1 MSYIRS
7 LNYRIF
13 PLSLSLES
21 YIRPLGSHIHLLG
34 FHIRS
39 LEFICLLGFYIHTRP
54 LSYVRS
60 LCSYSSSLPGAGSVL
75 ILVKKII
82 YIVYNMNMNKN
93 RK

>member
-7 LNYRIF
+7 LNYHIF

-39 LEFICLLGFYIHTRP
+39 LDFICLLGFYIHTRLCP
-54 LSYVRS
+54 TFVLCALIRS
-60 LCSYSSSLPGAGSVL
+60 LCQGRAQY
-75 ILVKKII
+75 
-82 YIVYNMNMNKN
+82 
-93 RK
+93 